1 MTQNAELT
9 ACSAD
14 QTLPELS
21 CICDNGIIHSS
32 SSSLNDCQ
40 EQETYYEYIVAGGAL
55 LALLF
60 ITVFVFRSS
69 RRQKQRNQKASIVV
83 CTTIGAERIEGIQ
96 SSILDK
102 HQIDDENLTP
112 VDTE

>member
-1 MTQNAELT
+1 MAQNAELT

-21 CICDNGIIHSS
+21 CICENGIIHSS
-32 SSSLNDCQ
+32 GSSLNDCL

-60 ITVFVFRSS
+60 IAVFVFRSS
-69 RRQKQRNQKASIVV
+69 RRQKQRNQKVSVVV
-83 CTTIGAERIEGIQ
+83 CMAIGAERIEGIQ